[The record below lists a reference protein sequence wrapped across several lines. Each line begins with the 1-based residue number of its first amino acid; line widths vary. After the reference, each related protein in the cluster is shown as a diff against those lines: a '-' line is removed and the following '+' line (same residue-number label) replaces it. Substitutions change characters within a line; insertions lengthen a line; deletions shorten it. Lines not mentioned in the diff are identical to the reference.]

1 MTDDSRRGNR
11 PGRVSSRSGARL
23 EQSGEPSCDY
33 SPTTAQGASRRL
45 FVDRMPL
52 LDSLT
57 GWITGWPI
65 TTMLMRFVPR

>member
-1 MTDDSRRGNR
+1 
-11 PGRVSSRSGARL
+11 
-23 EQSGEPSCDY
+23 
-33 SPTTAQGASRRL
+33 L

-65 TTMLMRFVPR
+65 TTMLMRSVPR